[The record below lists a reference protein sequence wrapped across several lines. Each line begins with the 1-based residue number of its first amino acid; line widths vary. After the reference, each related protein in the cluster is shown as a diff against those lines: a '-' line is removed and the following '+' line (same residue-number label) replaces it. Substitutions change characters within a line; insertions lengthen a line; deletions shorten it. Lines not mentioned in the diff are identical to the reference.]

1 MSDEQKKKT
10 ARKQENSKQRAHS
23 GSSIQTNEKKG
34 FNKLDF
40 LRDEESSQK
49 SKITSDD
56 EKFQDR
62 IARVPPLKI
71 VLART
76 VLQKTPDIE
85 R

>member
-1 MSDEQKKKT
+1 MSDEQKKKMV
-10 ARKQENSKQRAHS
+10 RKQENSKQRAHS
-23 GSSIQTNEKKG
+23 GSSIQPNEKKRI
-34 FNKLDF
+34 NKFDF
-40 LRDEESSQK
+40 MRDEESQK

-56 EKFQDR
+56 EHFQQH